1 MIYWSKIAYFNLP
14 NLYSVISVSPLGMTQ
29 LDRPIGISPR
39 YLAARKLKSVATMCL
54 WLRGPMF
61 NHLVEVRLVTNT
73 NRWTDGHDHSIYRV
87 SIALCGK
94 KNGWM
99 NSIKVKL
106 GKLVWHRGCIADV
119 SWKLYIKQ
127 QLTENSWSAKML
139 LHWSVQLRPLANHP
153 SLDRPTSALGIAC
166 RFT

>member
-1 MIYWSKIAYFNLP
+1 
-14 NLYSVISVSPLGMTQ
+14 
-29 LDRPIGISPR
+29 
-39 YLAARKLKSVATMCL
+39 
-54 WLRGPMF
+54 
-61 NHLVEVRLVTNT
+61 
-73 NRWTDGHDHSIYRV
+73 
-87 SIALCGK
+87 
-94 KNGWM
+94 M

-153 SLDRPTSALGIAC
+153 SLDRPTSALEIAC
-166 RFT
+166 RFTKYTGWAKKVIPLVHILHCTRGITFFGPPGTCTHNL